1 MKKIY
6 LIIAFF
12 ITPILVFL
20 ILKVLFVNNQ
30 SNSVTIIYPFNM
42 TVFPK
47 DMVSPSF
54 SWKDDNNTT
63 KKWKITVKA
72 DGKSVIEGV
81 VVSQKFWKPTVK
93 EWNSIK
99 TSGKD
104 LNYSVTIQGKG
115 IGIFSEADVTFS
127 ISDDPVDA
135 SIFFRSVPLP
145 FMFARENMKRIKWYL
160 GDVASETKPNAVL
173 QDMPVCAN
181 CHSFSKDGKTIAMDV
196 DAIDDKGAY
205 AISSFIEST
214 KFSSDSIMSWSS
226 FQKGKFTYGLLS
238 QISPDSRYV
247 VSTLHDCEIFADR
260 KDLEYSQLFF
270 PFKGILVIYD
280 RKEKRYTELSGANDS
295 MFVHS
300 NPSWTPDGKNILFT
314 RAKAKHFNESGIHNG
329 SVAKPQDM
337 AKYKKFE
344 KTYMDRDSLIKFDI
358 YTIPFNSGKGGQAIP
373 VEGASNNGLSNYFP
387 RVSPDG
393 KWLLFCQSQSFMLL
407 QKDSKL
413 VIIPQ
418 GGGKPRVLNCN
429 SQNMNSWHSWSPN
442 SKWLIFSSKTFGP
455 YTQLFLT
462 HINEDGND
470 SPPVYLEN
478 FSFPQYAANIPEFV
492 NSNYNRKLKIE
503 PDFLAGDDFLIRNG
517 EIHQNTA
524 EDQAAFDDFD
534 AAVRKFPK
542 NSEAYYKRG
551 RIFFQ
556 RNQFA
561 QALIDLNMALELGK
575 NLNYFVTRGIIKIKM
590 GDNQS
595 AIKDLND
602 ALRIDS
608 TDNNANAY
616 LGVAYTQIEKPEI
629 AIPYLKK
636 AVRLSKEDYYSHYY
650 LGLAYFDKNNF
661 QEAELAFSS
670 GITCCTARSL
680 FPLMYEMRGNSRT
693 KLGNF
698 EDAVLDFTAAISYSP
713 NDPSPYYEKG
723 KALLELRRDKEA
735 AISLTKAEQLGSK
748 QASSLL
754 STINR

>member
-1 MKKIY
+1 M
-6 LIIAFF
+6 
-12 ITPILVFL
+12 
-20 ILKVLFVNNQ
+20 
-30 SNSVTIIYPFNM
+30 
-42 TVFPK
+42 
-47 DMVSPSF
+47 
-54 SWKDDNNTT
+54 
-63 KKWKITVKA
+63 
-72 DGKSVIEGV
+72 
-81 VVSQKFWKPTVK
+81 
-93 EWNSIK
+93 
-99 TSGKD
+99 
-104 LNYSVTIQGKG
+104 
-115 IGIFSEADVTFS
+115 
-127 ISDDPVDA
+127 
-135 SIFFRSVPLP
+135 
-145 FMFARENMKRIKWYL
+145 
-160 GDVASETKPNAVL
+160 
-173 QDMPVCAN
+173 
-181 CHSFSKDGKTIAMDV
+181 
-196 DAIDDKGAY
+196 
-205 AISSFIEST
+205 
-214 KFSSDSIMSWSS
+214 
-226 FQKGKFTYGLLS
+226 
-238 QISPDSRYV
+238 
-247 VSTLHDCEIFADR
+247 
-260 KDLEYSQLFF
+260 
-270 PFKGILVIYD
+270 
-280 RKEKRYTELSGANDS
+280 
-295 MFVHS
+295 
-300 NPSWTPDGKNILFT
+300 
-314 RAKAKHFNESGIHNG
+314 
-329 SVAKPQDM
+329 
-337 AKYKKFE
+337 
-344 KTYMDRDSLIKFDI
+344 
-358 YTIPFNSGKGGQAIP
+358 
-373 VEGASNNGLSNYFP
+373 
-387 RVSPDG
+387 
-393 KWLLFCQSQSFMLL
+393 
-407 QKDSKL
+407 
-413 VIIPQ
+413 
-418 GGGKPRVLNCN
+418 
-429 SQNMNSWHSWSPN
+429 
-442 SKWLIFSSKTFGP
+442 
-455 YTQLFLT
+455 
-462 HINEDGND
+462 
-470 SPPVYLEN
+470 
-478 FSFPQYAANIPEFV
+478 
-492 NSNYNRKLKIE
+492 
-503 PDFLAGDDFLIRNG
+503 AGDDFLIRNG